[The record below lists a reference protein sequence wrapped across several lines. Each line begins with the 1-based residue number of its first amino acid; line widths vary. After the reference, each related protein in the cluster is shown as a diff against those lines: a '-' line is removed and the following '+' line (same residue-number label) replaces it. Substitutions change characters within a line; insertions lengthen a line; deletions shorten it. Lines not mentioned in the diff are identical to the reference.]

1 MMPNFE
7 NVKLNA
13 VYLIPWPGPQNMLVT
28 RTNVEPVTMDTQ
40 SSPALLL
47 HGVGHTH
54 THMKRKEEGAP
65 HTYNIHIHVP
75 VAMVHLL
82 MDTSLLLDTWMP
94 SVLGLHAGAV
104 MDSLDTAT
112 SRE

>member
-1 MMPNFE
+1 
-7 NVKLNA
+7 
-13 VYLIPWPGPQNMLVT
+13 MLLT

-40 SSPALLL
+40 SSPALILL
-47 HGVGHTH
+47 LMLDTHTH
-54 THMKRKEEGAP
+54 THEKEGRKEEGAP
-65 HTYNIHIHVP
+65 HTTYVP
-75 VAMVHLL
+75 VAMLHLL